1 MKKILVIDDEQPTLA
16 MFRLFLKAYGYE
28 VLLAENGFQGLE
40 IFRKEGPPI
49 VLTDIKMPGMD
60 GLEVLRQVKEI
71 EPRTEVIVISGHGDM
86 DLAMQALQLN
96 ASDFLSK
103 PVQKSELDIA
113 LKRAEERIE
122 KESDQGNEI
131 RVKLRE
137 NNLAVL
143 EVEGDISSRSEPIL
157 KDAFQQ
163 ALAKGAHK
171 FLLRF
176 TGKTS
181 VNSAGVAVIIQLLL
195 EAHRGSV
202 PVAICG
208 LSPNFKK
215 LFEMVG
221 VNNYARSF
229 EQEEEAL
236 RYLAGV
242 SEA

>member
-28 VLLAENGFQGLE
+28 VLLAENGFLGLE
-40 IFRKEGPPI
+40 VFRKERPPI

-71 EPRTEVIVISGHGDM
+71 APRTEVIVISGHGDM

-113 LKRAEERIE
+113 LKRAEERI
-122 KESDQGNEI
+122 DQETDKANEV
-131 RVKLRE
+131 RVQLRE
-137 NNLAVL
+137 DHLAVL
-143 EVEGDISSRSEPIL
+143 EVEGDISSRSEPVL
-157 KDAFQQ
+157 NEAFQR
-163 ALAKGAHK
+163 ALAQGTRKI
-171 FLLRF
+171 LVRF
-176 TGKTS
+176 TGNTS

-195 EAHRGSV
+195 EAQRRSV

-208 LSPNFKK
+208 LSVNFKK

-221 VNNYARSF
+221 VDNYARFF

-236 RYLAGV
+236 EYLADV
-242 SEA
+242 SGA

>member
-28 VLLAENGFQGLE
+28 VLLAENGFRGLE
-40 IFRKEGPPI
+40 VFRKERPPI

-71 EPRTEVIVISGHGDM
+71 APRTEVIVISGHGDM

-122 KESDQGNEI
+122 QEADQTNEI
-131 RVKLRE
+131 RVTLRK

-143 EVEGDISSRSEPIL
+143 EVEGDVSSRSEPIL
-157 KDAFQQ
+157 KEAFQQ
-163 ALAKGAHK
+163 ALIKGSRK

-195 EAHRGSV
+195 EAHRDSV

-221 VNNYARSF
+221 VDNYARSF
-229 EQEEEAL
+229 EEEEEAL

-242 SEA
+242 SDA

>member
-40 IFRKEGPPI
+40 VFRKERPPI

-71 EPRTEVIVISGHGDM
+71 APRTEVIVISGHGDM
-86 DLAMQALQLN
+86 DLAMRALQLN

-113 LKRAEERIE
+113 LKRAEERI
-122 KESDQGNEI
+122 DQETDQANEI
-131 RVKLRE
+131 RVQMRE

-143 EVEGDISSRSEPIL
+143 EVEGDIASRSEPIL
-157 KDAFQQ
+157 NEAFQQ
-163 ALAKGAHK
+163 ALAQGTRK

-176 TGKTS
+176 SGKTS

-195 EAHRGSV
+195 EAQRRSV

-215 LFEMVG
+215 FFEMVG
-221 VNNYARSF
+221 VHNYARSF

-242 SEA
+242 SGA